1 MRASIALLMMFWL
14 LLQGFAA
21 VAMPFCDHVT
31 HRAATADAH
40 AHHSMHHAH
49 AGHGMQDHQ
58 LPPEGSATLDCDNC
72 GACNLACTPVVPAHS
87 AAHQVLAAYA
97 YNDRVPALRR
107 LFIPEQPLHPPLST
121 FATSI
126 KL

>member
-1 MRASIALLMMFWL
+1 MHRSSCTRLSRPTSYKNSSAILQTMRASIALLMMFWL
-14 LLQGFAA
+14 PLQGFAA

-87 AAHQVLAAYA
+87 AAHQVLA
-97 YNDRVPALRR
+97 
-107 LFIPEQPLHPPLST
+107 
-121 FATSI
+121 
-126 KL
+126 